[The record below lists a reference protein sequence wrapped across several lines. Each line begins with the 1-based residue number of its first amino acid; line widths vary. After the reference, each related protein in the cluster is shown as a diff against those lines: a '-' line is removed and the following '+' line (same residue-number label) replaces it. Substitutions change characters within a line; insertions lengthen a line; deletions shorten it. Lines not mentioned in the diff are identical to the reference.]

1 MYKQPDILSSSIV
14 GRNLFS
20 NSSVTPSFSTA
31 VLGCL
36 RYPRSVKAAAEP
48 KIICTAFA
56 LAMPDASVVRDGDV
70 ELALRLLARQ
80 RGLAGRRRALMSAW
94 ESRRQTFARACR
106 DLLQELAAQEG
117 QQAAQRDES
126 AAQQDR
132 RALLHRNLASLEAVR
147 AERDEARDAEAAEQA
162 AVQLELDEA
171 RRRREDA
178 MRAHQKAL
186 IRRRRDLQA
195 ATQRQAAQAEAEA
208 AAAGEEERLQQ
219 AEHNLARVQHRHQE
233 LHLRLRLRQE
243 KDEHER
249 LLEEETRRRL
259 LLVTERVDARLNVQ
273 PDAERT
279 RQPTAASA
287 APVAGSAELFPVHGY
302 TDQAVMRD
310 MRFRISEALT
320 KAGINDTSYA
330 RQTVAALSHK
340 PASGHQHQ
348 NSSIKLG

>member
-1 MYKQPDILSSSIV
+1 
-14 GRNLFS
+14 
-20 NSSVTPSFSTA
+20 
-31 VLGCL
+31 
-36 RYPRSVKAAAEP
+36 
-48 KIICTAFA
+48 
-56 LAMPDASVVRDGDV
+56 
-70 ELALRLLARQ
+70 
-80 RGLAGRRRALMSAW
+80 
-94 ESRRQTFARACR
+94 
-106 DLLQELAAQEG
+106 
-117 QQAAQRDES
+117 
-126 AAQQDR
+126 
-132 RALLHRNLASLEAVR
+132 
-147 AERDEARDAEAAEQA
+147 
-162 AVQLELDEA
+162 
-171 RRRREDA
+171 

-208 AAAGEEERLQQ
+208 AVAGEEERLQQ

-249 LLEEETRRRL
+249 LLEEDTRRRL

-330 RQTVAALSHK
+330 RQTIAALSHT
-340 PASGHQHQ
+340 PSPGHQHHLGT
-348 NSSIKLG
+348 IKLG